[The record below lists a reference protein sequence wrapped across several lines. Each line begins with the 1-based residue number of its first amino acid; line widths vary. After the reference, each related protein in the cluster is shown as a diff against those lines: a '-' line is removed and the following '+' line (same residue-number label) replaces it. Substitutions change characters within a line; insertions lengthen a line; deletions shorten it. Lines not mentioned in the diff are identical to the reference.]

1 MTTWSERRDTRHAAD
16 QAGYEKSL
24 RAAGG
29 ANSERS
35 TPRPTRLPP
44 RLVVLLSVLTMNVVL
59 ASPAAAAAG
68 ALDTSFDSDGK
79 VTTDFGGIDQSF
91 GLAIQPDGK
100 IVAAG
105 FSWSDGFTG
114 IDFAIDRY
122 NPDGSLDTNFDSDG
136 KVTTDFGA
144 SFETAWSVAIQPDG
158 KIVAAG
164 SMGDAFDEDF
174 ALVRYNP
181 DGSLDTSFGGGG
193 MVTTSFG
200 GFEFERAFGVAIQPD
215 GRIVAAGFSGSDFAL
230 ARYKRDGSLDNSF
243 DSDGKVTTVF
253 GHASVAFGVAIQP
266 DGRIVA
272 AGGQS
277 LPFNA
282 NFALARYKRDGS
294 LDNSFDSDGKVIT
307 DFGSEDSARSVAI
320 QPDGKIVAA
329 GHAEEHFALARY
341 SRDGTLD
348 TSFDSDGKATT
359 DFGTVGSAYGVAIQP
374 DGRIVVA
381 GSISGN
387 FAVARYNRDGSLDTS
402 FDSDG
407 KAIVDFGS
415 YEEAWSVALQRNG
428 RIVVAGFTSLG
439 EDNNDFAL
447 ARLLGT

>member
-215 GRIVAAGFSGSDFAL
+215 GRIVVAGFSGSD
-230 ARYKRDGSLDNSF
+230 
-243 DSDGKVTTVF
+243 
-253 GHASVAFGVAIQP
+253 
-266 DGRIVA
+266 
-272 AGGQS
+272 
-277 LPFNA
+277 
-282 NFALARYKRDGS
+282 FALARYKRDGS

-359 DFGTVGSAYGVAIQP
+359 DFGTAGSAYGVAIQP

-381 GSISGN
+381 GSISGD
-387 FAVARYNRDGSLDTS
+387 FAVARYNRDASLDTS

-415 YEEAWSVALQRNG
+415 YEEAWSVGLQRNG

-439 EDNNDFAL
+439 EGNNDFAL
-447 ARLLGT
+447 ARFLGT